1 MNLADYL
8 DLLEPR
14 TFAPGAA
21 SSIYSPAPGARTTGF
36 APPAA
41 QALDRD
47 AALVASVR
55 RYCSGVGLADC
66 GLAAGYDPGSV
77 AWSAPTATKKGSR
90 TSVMTPQRAAAAL
103 IAPRPIA
110 PPPTDTGAKNRAD
123 CATFCANPANARE
136 CVPNGG
142 GFCSDWVPGGAQGA
156 PPPAAPPA
164 PTCPDGSYWNGVRC
178 FSVPGTTDPGGGGGG
193 GATDPGPPACPDGST
208 WNGSACATNP
218 SEPEK
223 KSALPWLL
231 AAAVAYAA
239 WRKMR

>member
-1 MNLADYL
+1 MAGLADYL

-21 SSIYSPAPGARTTGF
+21 SSIYSPTPGARTTGF

-77 AWSAPTATKKGSR
+77 SWGAPTATKKGSR
-90 TSVMTPQRAAAAL
+90 TSVMTPQRASAAL
-103 IAPRPIA
+103 IVPRQIA
-110 PPPTDTGAKNRAD
+110 PYTDTGAKNRAD
-123 CATFCANPANARE
+123 CATFCANPANAIE
-136 CVPNGG
+136 CVPASRGG
-142 GFCSDWVPGGAQGA
+142 TGACSPWVD
-156 PPPAAPPA
+156 PPPAAA

-178 FSVPGTTDPGGGGGG
+178 FSVTGTTDPGGGGGG
-193 GATDPGPPACPDGST
+193 GATDPGPPSCPDGST
-208 WNGSACATNP
+208 WNGVACATNP
-218 SEPEK
+218 AEPEK